1 METMDTIADTTA
13 WYEKQK
19 SMREKGES
27 EKERKLADLPRLTK
41 MAAVKAILLAA
52 PVYGV

>member
-1 METMDTIADTTA
+1 MEMMDTIADTTTQQ
-13 WYEKQK
+13 EKK
-19 SMREKGES
+19 RVRVKDEG
-27 EKERKLADLPRLTK
+27 EKERKLNLPRLIK